1 MLKEKTKEIKEDY
14 FKEGIAKVDE
24 GDVNI
29 AVDNQAE
36 VANKI
41 NNAGMLKKYTEIGKL
56 MYAMLKDYQKGIY
69 KDVPWFT
76 IAAIAFSFLYILNP
90 LDIVPDFIPGLGYI
104 DDFAIITFAIRF
116 IETDIHKYLDY
127 KLEETAS

>member
-1 MLKEKTKEIKEDY
+1 MFSKKKKEIKEEY
-14 FKEGIAKVDE
+14 FKEGVSKIDDSDVKIAADSQE
-24 GDVNI
+24 
-29 AVDNQAE
+29 E
-36 VANKI
+36 VTEKI
-41 NNAGMLKKYTEIGKL
+41 TNSGMLKKYTEIGKL
-56 MYAMLKDYQKGIY
+56 MYAMLRDYQKGIY
-69 KDVPWFT
+69 NDVPWFT

-127 KLEETAS
+127 KLEETNS